1 MILEI
6 VLLMSIVGGKRH
18 KTKFGR
24 IRPKRYG
31 EEYAPEGE
39 VVYGSWARSECFKVE
54 KGLLTFGYVKFL
66 FKNILVS

>member
-1 MILEI
+1 MK
-6 VLLMSIVGGKRH
+6 IVGGKRH

-54 KGLLTFGYVKFL
+54 KGLLTFG
-66 FKNILVS
+66 LV